1 MATLFKGESWKEL
14 SAREKWQIVNGT
26 ILIWAA
32 VILYFVSFL
41 MTLSIGMGEISAG
54 TTMLGS
60 GLALFGITSY
70 FKNELT
76 QFETRARQIIE
87 EEEERNTHDT
97 REEDDNR
104 EDRQEDD
111 RQ

>member
-1 MATLFKGESWKEL
+1 MKCVFKGESWKEL

-26 ILIWAA
+26 VLIWAA

-70 FKNELT
+70 FKSELT
-76 QFETRARQIIE
+76 QFETRAREIIE
-87 EEEERNTHDT
+87 EEEERKAHDT
-97 REEDDNR
+97 RGREDSE
-104 EDRQEDD
+104 EDRQEDAG
-111 RQ
+111 Q